1 MVVVIVVSKLVISA
15 LQIAL
20 AKIKGNED
28 IEWKFAKTSL
38 IISYLNAHDV
48 LPPPFNLLP
57 CSKYQASRSAAE
69 HVENVSFFTVPSL
82 KTSVPERIV
91 FERDQHTDATL
102 SH

>member
-1 MVVVIVVSKLVISA
+1 MSDIKGEKTTQTVAFLILALYHMVVVIVVSKLVISA

-57 CSKYQASRSAAE
+57 CSKYQASRASTDDM
-69 HVENVSFFTVPSL
+69 ENVSFLARNP
-82 KTSVPERIV
+82 
-91 FERDQHTDATL
+91 
-102 SH
+102 